1 MKSVFDV
8 TKHQLT
14 REVNFLVKM
23 VIDRNYSRD
32 MIRQEIENRFFP
44 ISKAEKESLFDEV
57 VQKSYIHAWM
67 LSDTMPRKKTK
78 RDTIDLSIGK
88 AKIIE
93 NQVKGSFIFRLAEL
107 LTGIIN
113 SNSFIISR
121 GHRFGDEFFSHCL
134 DNSLN
139 TELYREIDDIE
150 LFTIYLKQFVII
162 LRHSSLLRKTNG
174 IARVASDTAHFQDI
188 YLSLF
193 YSFWIKVKWQ
203 DIFPSI
209 PDAARELKRNR
220 GVLVD
225 IILNAG
231 SEFSIAD
238 TSREII
244 DLIGLG
250 NRGNLI
256 LVSFI
261 DFYFFTWMAHFGIV
275 QFMNGKGNEL
285 VNAKITAHGKKF
297 LKLLQDLRIR

>member
-32 MIRQEIENRFFP
+32 KIRQEIENRFYP
-44 ISKAEKESLFDEV
+44 ISPAEKESIFDEV
-57 VQKSYIHAWM
+57 VQKSYINAWI
-67 LSDTMPRKKTK
+67 LSDTMLHK
-78 RDTIDLSIGK
+78 RSNRDITELSIGK
-88 AKIIE
+88 TKMIE
-93 NQVKGSFIFRLAEL
+93 SQVKNSFIFRLADF

-113 SNSFIISR
+113 SNSFKISR
-121 GHRFGDEFFSHCL
+121 GNRFGDEFFSYCL
-134 DNSLN
+134 DSSSN
-139 TELYREIDDIE
+139 TEIFKEIDDIE

-162 LRHSSLLRKTNG
+162 LRQSNLLKITNG
-174 IARVASDTAHFQDI
+174 IARVASDTTHYKDI

-209 PDAARELKRNR
+209 PDVARELKKNR
-220 GVLVD
+220 GVLTD

-231 SEFSIAD
+231 NEFSIAD

-250 NRGNLI
+250 NRGSLI
-256 LVSFI
+256 LVSFL

-275 QFMNGKGNEL
+275 RFMNGKGNEL
-285 VNAKITAHGKKF
+285 VNAKITAHGKRF
-297 LKLLQDLRIR
+297 LKVLQDLRIS